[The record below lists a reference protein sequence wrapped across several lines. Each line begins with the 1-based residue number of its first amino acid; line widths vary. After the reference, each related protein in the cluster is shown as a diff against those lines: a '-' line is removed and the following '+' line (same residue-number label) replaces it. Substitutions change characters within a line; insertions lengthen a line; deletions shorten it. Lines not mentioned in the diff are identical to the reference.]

1 MNWVAV
7 LFGSG
12 VLLGL
17 IFGSRLFIRVYQLL
31 APQSDPFAL
40 FMSMKLRGTWFL
52 DVAGWLIAIIMC
64 LTAISFFMQPEH
76 SRFRAQVVPCS

>member
-31 APQSDPFAL
+31 APQSDPFPL
-40 FMSMKLRGTWFL
+40 FMSMKLRVRGSWTL
-52 DVAGWLIAIIMC
+52 PAG
-64 LTAISFFMQPEH
+64 
-76 SRFRAQVVPCS
+76 